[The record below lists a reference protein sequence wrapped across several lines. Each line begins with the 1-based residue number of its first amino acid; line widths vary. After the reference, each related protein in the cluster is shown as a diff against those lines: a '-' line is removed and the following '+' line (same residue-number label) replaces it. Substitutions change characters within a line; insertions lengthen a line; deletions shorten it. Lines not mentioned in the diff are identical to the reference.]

1 MSGMD
6 GFRQTA
12 TPFDGFLFA
21 KLGEDHAGNAVSVLS
36 ALSRLGLDPWA
47 EAARLSGMSQD
58 GARKHLGLL
67 LARFHDVPAL
77 RRDPKKIIL
86 LLVEKLAKARQRQL
100 PKGPGTPVDFG
111 AIGPIPII
119 LALMVVLFLLETV
132 IFSMGASGG

>member
-6 GFRQTA
+6 GLRQTG
-12 TPFDGFLFA
+12 TPFDGFLYA
-21 KLGEDHAGNAVSVLS
+21 VLGEDHAGNAVSVLS

-47 EAARLSGMSQD
+47 EAARLSVMSQD

-77 RRDPKKIIL
+77 GRDPATIVL
-86 LLVEKLAKARQRQL
+86 RLVEKLPKARQRQL
-100 PKGPGTPVDFG
+100 PQAPDIPVDFG

-119 LALMVVLFLLETV
+119 LALMVVLFLLQAV
-132 IFSMGASGG
+132 IFGMGATGG